1 MRTQPSSSYAPN
13 IADIVLRPLLVIRC
27 LQLLV
32 AARLCVLL
40 LIDGTGNERP
50 LAERRIWGERRKR
63 RRSEETRMRK
73 DSDIRLG

>member
-1 MRTQPSSSYAPN
+1 MRSQPSSSYAPN
-13 IADIVLRPLLVIRC
+13 IANIVLRPLLV
-27 LQLLV
+27 
-32 AARLCVLL
+32 AARFSVLL
-40 LIDGTGNERP
+40 LIDETGNERP